1 MKTLKRHLLIAITVL
16 TVSACSSNGIHEKI
30 EQIEVAHQKQVDK
43 KTEKMDQL
51 INSIP
56 DWYLDVPQSDST
68 GVFGV
73 GYGSSNKPPFALKAA
88 EIRAKFDVAK
98 SFKQLISGQE
108 RSYENQTLDS
118 NLETQINM
126 LIDSI
131 VEEVSVAGAQRV
143 KRELYNVD
151 GVANAYVLVKMPYEE
166 YNRAIQSLRAKTV
179 EEKVSVAFDELEKR
193 LQNRKS
199 DEQKAIQAT
208 HQRDVELKELEIK
221 KEVELR
227 KAEQPQSELSSD
239 IASL

>member
-1 MKTLKRHLLIAITVL
+1 MNTIKRNLFFITALISI
-16 TVSACSSNGIHEKI
+16 SACSSNDVHDRI
-30 EQIEVAHQKQVDK
+30 EQLQVAHQKQVEK

-88 EIRAKFDVAK
+88 ELRAKFDVAK

-179 EEKVSVAFDELEKR
+179 EEKMSVAFDELEKR

-227 KAEQPQSELSSD
+227 KAEQPQNKK
-239 IASL
+239 